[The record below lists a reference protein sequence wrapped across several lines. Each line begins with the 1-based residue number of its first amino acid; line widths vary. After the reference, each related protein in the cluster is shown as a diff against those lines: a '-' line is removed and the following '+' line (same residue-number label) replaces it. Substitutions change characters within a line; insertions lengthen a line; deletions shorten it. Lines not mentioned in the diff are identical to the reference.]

1 MSIATALA
9 RPTLVDRVIPR
20 TLASDVALVA
30 VGAAVTAAAAQLV
43 IPMWP
48 VPITGQTFGV
58 LLVGASLGMV
68 RGASSL
74 ALYAVLGLVG
84 LPVFAP
90 QPDGT
95 HLTGLAALAA
105 PSFGYIVGF
114 VAAAAVVG
122 WFAQLQWDRTAL
134 KTFVALLAGTAVIYA
149 FGLTW
154 LAIVLSSFGV
164 PDVVGSTLAGGLYPF
179 LVGDAIKAMIAAA
192 LLPATWALFTRADRA
207 ARADEASS

>member
-1 MSIATALA
+1 VTIATTLA

-20 TLASDVALVA
+20 TLATDIALVA
-30 VGAAVTAAAAQLV
+30 VGAGVTAAAAQV
-43 IPMWP
+43 MIPMWP
-48 VPITGQTFGV
+48 VPITGQTFAV

-74 ALYAVLGLVG
+74 ALYALLGLVG

-90 QPDGT
+90 QADGG

-122 WFAQLQWDRTAL
+122 WFAQLRWDRTAL

-154 LAIVLSSFGV
+154 LAIVLAGFGV
-164 PDVVGSTLAGGLYPF
+164 TDVLGTTLAGGLYPF
-179 LVGDAIKAMIAAA
+179 LVGDAIKALLAAA
-192 LLPATWALFTRADRA
+192 LLPAAWALITRADRA
-207 ARADEASS
+207 ARTSDEA

>member
-1 MSIATALA
+1 MTIATALA
-9 RPTLVDRVIPR
+9 RPTIVDRVIPR
-20 TLASDVALVA
+20 TIATDIALVA
-30 VGAAVTAAAAQLV
+30 AGAAITAAAAQVV

-48 VPITGQTFGV
+48 VPITGQTFAV
-58 LLVGASLGMV
+58 LLVGASLGLV

-74 ALYAVLGLVG
+74 ALYAVLGLIG

-90 QPDGT
+90 QGDGS

-122 WFAQLQWDRTAL
+122 WFAQLKWDRTAL
-134 KTFVALLAGTAVIYA
+134 KTFVALVAGTAVIYL

-154 LAIVLSSFGV
+154 LAIVLAGFGV
-164 PDVVGSTLAGGLYPF
+164 PDVLGSTIAGGLLPF
-179 LVGDAIKAMIAAA
+179 LVGDAIKAVLAAA
-192 LLPATWALFTRADRA
+192 LLPASWALINRADRSARDADA
-207 ARADEASS
+207 A